1 MSVYIISELCGQ
13 WGGSV
18 EKAKAM
24 INQSMHGGADA
35 VKVQLWD
42 TYRMPGEN
50 REAWEYLTMTNKQF
64 LDLKQYC
71 ETLGIDFFAS
81 PFHKDR
87 YGRGLEA
94 GLGVNKIASSM
105 LEWDLDLCQE
115 MVDNKDLLT
124 YCSLG
129 KWDKEEFPFDN
140 ENVKYMHCV
149 AKYPHSLEEA
159 IKLMPD
165 KFDDPL
171 IGYSDHS
178 IGIEACKEAVRRGAK
193 VLEKHYTLSHSLQC
207 KTESSHVC
215 SMVQE
220 ELIELRKYCDGLS
233 K

>member
-1 MSVYIISELCGQ
+1 
-13 WGGSV
+13 
-18 EKAKAM
+18 
-24 INQSMHGGADA
+24 
-35 VKVQLWD
+35 
-42 TYRMPGEN
+42 
-50 REAWEYLTMTNKQF
+50 
-64 LDLKQYC
+64 
-71 ETLGIDFFAS
+71 
-81 PFHKDR
+81 
-87 YGRGLEA
+87 
-94 GLGVNKIASSM
+94 M

-207 KTESSHVC
+207 KTESAHVC